1 MKPLM
6 KDHQV
11 TALEQTLL
19 ALGRQGKQP
28 IDVLEWGAGSS
39 TAYFTRMLREHGMTY
54 RWLSL
59 EHDRGWYEKVRVDLG
74 GDPNVEVKWL
84 DTGADGTH
92 WRKIP
97 MDEYVNYPAA
107 AGRQFDFIFVDGRKR
122 RRCLLEAKK
131 LLKPDGVVFLHDA
144 HRRYY
149 HCAQDTYVDNRFI
162 DRELWRGSN
171 TTVSAGQRLRNALN
185 RFYYRNIAKTVESLV
200 RAKALKR
207 IFGVNAT

>member
-1 MKPLM
+1 MKP
-6 KDHQV
+6 HQV
-11 TALEQTLL
+11 AVLEQTLL
-19 ALGRQGKQP
+19 ALGRDKP

-39 TAYFTRMLREHGMTY
+39 TAYFTRMLRDHGVSY

-59 EHDRGWYEKVRVDLG
+59 EHDRGWYEKVQSDLA
-74 GDPNVEVKWL
+74 GDANVEVKWVE
-84 DTGADGTH
+84 TGADASN

-97 MDEYVNYPAA
+97 MDDYVNYPATL
-107 AGRQFDFIFVDGRKR
+107 GRQFDFIFVDGRKR

-131 LLKPDGVVFLHDA
+131 LLKPGGVVFLHDA

-149 HCAQDTYVDNRFI
+149 HCAQDTYPDNRFL

-171 TTVSAGQRLRNALN
+171 SAVSAGQRLINALN
-185 RFYYRNIAKTVESLV
+185 RIYYRNIAKTVESLL

-207 IFGVNAT
+207 MLGVSAS